1 MTIEE
6 QIMKLQTYKMYEGED
21 TVYVERDDI
30 LKLLEQQPK
39 MQDCEHCIHTYGTL
53 GCCDMVNNEW
63 VYDCEFGKE
72 QYKKEHETQP
82 CEDAI
87 SREDAIR
94 EAYIKGYDYG
104 VKDWFKAK
112 TEPCDDCISRQALIE
127 KATSWDK
134 HFADSERCVSLTEIQ
149 NAPPVKPQRPSG
161 KWVNNIHDIPI
172 CDQCGY
178 MTPYDRAIDDY
189 EYGNFCPNC
198 GAKMAESETP

>member
-1 MTIEE
+1 MIKTKQELLNHFSDINE
-6 QIMKLQTYKMYEGED
+6 MYNNPFMYQSLSNMIDE
-21 TVYVERDDI
+21 
-30 LKLLEQQPK
+30 LLEQQP
-39 MQDCEHCIHTYGTL
+39 
-53 GCCDMVNNEW
+53 
-63 VYDCEFGKE
+63 
-72 QYKKEHETQP
+72 
-82 CEDAI
+82 CEDCKVKK
-87 SREDAIR
+87 
-94 EAYIKGYDYG
+94 EAYIQGYDYG

-149 NAPPVKPQRPSG
+149 NAPSVKPQRPSG

-198 GAKMAESETP
+198 GADMRGEEDEDDKRRIDEAPSILE

>member
-39 MQDCEHCIHTYGTL
+39 MQDCDHCIHTYGTL

-72 QYKKEHETQP
+72 QYKKEHESQP

-87 SREDAIR
+87 SREDALKAI
-94 EAYIKGYDYG
+94 EEQKKGFYG
-104 VKDWFKAK
+104 V
-112 TEPCDDCISRQALIE
+112 
-127 KATSWDK
+127 
-134 HFADSERCVSLTEIQ
+134 ER
-149 NAPPVKPQRPSG
+149 
-161 KWVNNIHDIPI
+161 
-172 CDQCGY
+172 Y
-178 MTPYDRAIDDY
+178 AIDECHSAVMKLPSVRPCREIVEDKRACEKCIHY
-189 EYGNFCPNC
+189 VTRDSRGVVLC
-198 GAKMAESETP
+198 GCDSWECDFEEVKT